1 MQEDKIRQ
9 EEQERLFAAIL
20 SLESAEECRCFF
32 EDLCTIKELNAMA
45 QRLEV
50 AVLLKQGETFN
61 NIVEKRALPPQPF
74 PASTDASD
82 TERADTA
89 ACCQNKIVRK
99 CGIWYDKGRAKTYYA
114 RWIRHGFSQK
124 GREIQWIM

>member
-32 EDLCTIKELNAMA
+32 EDLCTIKELNEMA

-61 NIVEKRALPPQPF
+61 NIVEKTG
-74 PASTDASD
+74 ASTATIS
-82 TERADTA
+82 RVNRCLRYGAGGYRSVLS
-89 ACCQNKIVRK
+89 K
-99 CGIWYDKGRAKTYYA
+99 
-114 RWIRHGFSQK
+114 
-124 GREIQWIM
+124 